1 MLEDATIKEELEHLS
16 TDEFIRQK
24 YKEEGKRQTMNTAKR
39 MIWVTFRKEGIHKYP
54 AALDDP
60 KLATGD
66 EYDVSFLG
74 YPHRHIFHF
83 KVAIE
88 VFHDDRDIEF
98 IQFKRWLEKMYN
110 EGTLQL
116 DYKSC
121 EMISDDLYVAITKKY
136 PGRKIEIDVSED
148 GENGSHAVYERN

>member
-1 MLEDATIKEELEHLS
+1 MADYPSDVEPRTAPSTIVDDS
-16 TDEFIRQK
+16 
-24 YKEEGKRQTMNTAKR
+24 
-39 MIWVTFRKEGIHKYP
+39 MIWVTFKREGIHKYP

-83 KVAIE
+83 RVWIE
-88 VFHDDRDIEF
+88 VKHNDRDIEF
-98 IQFKRWLEKMYN
+98 IQFKRWLENLYK
-110 EGTLQL
+110 GTLEL

-121 EMISDDLYVAITKKY
+121 EMIADDLHTQIAKKH
-136 PGRKIEIDVSED
+136 PGRKIWIEVSED
-148 GENGSHAVYERN
+148 GENGCIKKYK